1 MPNDFL
7 PVLQEIQTHIN
18 IINGELGRTMIDV
31 AWLKQSF
38 WELMSWIRII
48 GCGII
53 VGIILSAWNLIVVKK
68 NGKK

>member
-18 IINGELGRTMIDV
+18 IINGELGRTMTNV